1 VEDVDADRVNE
12 SATHVDFMIGSPE
25 LDVDGVTAAGER
37 VPILRDG
44 DWQL

>member
-1 VEDVDADRVNE
+1 VNK
-12 SATHVDFMIGSPE
+12 SGMHVDFMIGSPE
-25 LDVDGVTAAGER
+25 LAVTGVTKDGER